1 MKKQVEVVA
10 AVIKHEGKILCMQR
24 NESKH
29 DYISFKWEFP
39 GGKIE
44 ENETEQE
51 ALARELKEEMD
62 YEVDIS
68 DKLIKVVH
76 EYPDFV
82 LTMNAYRCYAPEK
95 NFTLKEH
102 VDFKWLS
109 VNELKTLDWAGADVP
124 IVDKLISVLGK

>member
-1 MKKQVEVVA
+1 MKKQIEVVA
-10 AVIKHEGKILCMQR
+10 AVIEHEGKILCMQR

-29 DYISFKWEFP
+29 EYISFKWEFP

-44 ENETEQE
+44 VNESEQQ

-62 YEVDIS
+62 YEVKIE

-82 LTMNAYRCYAPEK
+82 LTMNAYSCVAPTK
-95 NFTLKEH
+95 DFVLKEH
-102 VDFKWLS
+102 VNFKWLS
-109 VNELKTLDWAGADVP
+109 LDELNGLDWAGADVP
-124 IVDKLISVLGK
+124 IVNKLING